1 MPKQVE
7 FSNEVVWKDIRDV
20 KPNNYNPN
28 YMPSQIFDSLKDDI
42 QQNKFYGT
50 IIINKK
56 GIIIDGEHRYLA
68 LKKLGAKKVPCIVED
83 VNDDKAK
90 ILTVRIN
97 RERGYLT
104 PVETGS
110 VLAVLQKSIP
120 LDILQKQTNI
130 PAKELALLTA
140 LKYDPD
146 LEVQSTTNTPVTWH
160 KIEEYTN
167 HLAKQIDFDVNSI
180 STVSRGG
187 LVPARL
193 LADRLDVNTI
203 YVDEAKIKGD
213 LFVDDIYDTGKTYAK
228 LKSKASP
235 KTRYCFLFKR
245 KGIIIP
251 NGVLFAQETEGSEY
265 VIFPWDKFEAGKNK
279 DGNKKSLNNVGWV

>member
-7 FSNEVVWKDIRDV
+7 FSNEVVWKDIKDV

-28 YMPSQIFDSLKDDI
+28 YMPSKIFDSLKDGI

-50 IIINKK
+50 IIINKN
-56 GIIIDGEHRYLA
+56 GIIIDGEHRYHA

-83 VNDDKAK
+83 VDNDKAK

-130 PAKELALLTA
+130 PAKEIALLTA
-140 LKYDPD
+140 LKYDPKMD
-146 LEVQSTTNTPVTWH
+146 VESTDIVPVSWI
-160 KIEEYTN
+160 KIEDYIN
-167 HLAKQIDFDVNSI
+167 ILAKKINYKVKSI
-180 STVSRGG
+180 STLSRGG
-187 LVPARL
+187 LIPARL
-193 LADRLDVNTI
+193 LADKLGVN
-203 YVDEAKIKGD
+203 KILVNDMSGD
-213 LFVDDIYDTGKTYAK
+213 LIIDDIYDSGKTYK
-228 LKSKASP
+228 KMKSQVK
-235 KTRYCFLFKR
+235 KNIKFYFLFKR
-245 KGIIIP
+245 KGVATP
-251 NGVLFAQETEGSEY
+251 SDVTFATETVGTEY
-265 VIFPWDKFEAGKNK
+265 VIFPWDRHEAERMAK
-279 DGNKKSLNNVGWV
+279 

>member
-1 MPKQVE
+1 MPKQIE
-7 FSNEVVWKDIRDV
+7 FSNEVVWKDVDEV

-28 YMPSQIFDSLKDDI
+28 YMPTKIFESLKDDI
-42 QQNKFYGT
+42 QQNKFYGS

-83 VNDDKAK
+83 VDNDKAK

-130 PAKELALLTA
+130 PAKEIALLTA
-140 LKYDPD
+140 LKYDPK
-146 LEVQSTTNTPVTWH
+146 LEVESTAIVPVTWI
-160 KIEEYTN
+160 KIEEYINT
-167 HLAKQIDFDVNSI
+167 LAKEIDYEVKSI

-187 LVPARL
+187 LIPARL
-193 LADRLDVNTI
+193 LADKLGVEKI
-203 YVDEAKIKGD
+203 LVDDMSGD
-213 LFVDDIYDTGKTYAK
+213 LVIDDIYDSGKTYK
-228 LKSKASP
+228 KMKSQVK
-235 KTRYCFLFKR
+235 KNTKFYFLFKR
-245 KGIIIP
+245 KGVATP
-251 NGVLFAQETEGSEY
+251 TDVTFATETVGTEY
-265 VIFPWDKFEAGKNK
+265 VIFPWDRHEADRMAK
-279 DGNKKSLNNVGWV
+279 

>member
-7 FSNEVVWKDIRDV
+7 FSNEVVWKDIKDV

-28 YMPSQIFDSLKDDI
+28 FMPSQIFDSLKDDI

-83 VNDDKAK
+83 VNEDKAK

-104 PVETGS
+104 PVETGT
-110 VLAVLQKSIP
+110 VLSVLQKSIP

-130 PAKELALLTA
+130 PAKEIALLTA
-140 LKYDPD
+140 LKYDPKMAV
-146 LEVQSTTNTPVTWH
+146 ESNAIAPVTWI
-160 KIEEYTN
+160 KIEDYISI
-167 HLAKQIDFDVNSI
+167 LAKKINYKVKTI
-180 STVSRGG
+180 STISKGG
-187 LVPARL
+187 LIPARL
-193 LADRLDVNTI
+193 LADKLGVDKILVN
-203 YVDEAKIKGD
+203 DMSGD
-213 LFVDDIYDTGKTYAK
+213 LIIDDIYDSGKTYKKMKATANKDAK
-228 LKSKASP
+228 F
-235 KTRYCFLFKR
+235 YFLFKR
-245 KGIIIP
+245 KGVATP
-251 NGVLFAQETEGSEY
+251 SDVTFATETVGTEY
-265 VIFPWDKFEAGKNK
+265 VVFPWDRHEADRLAK
-279 DGNKKSLNNVGWV
+279 